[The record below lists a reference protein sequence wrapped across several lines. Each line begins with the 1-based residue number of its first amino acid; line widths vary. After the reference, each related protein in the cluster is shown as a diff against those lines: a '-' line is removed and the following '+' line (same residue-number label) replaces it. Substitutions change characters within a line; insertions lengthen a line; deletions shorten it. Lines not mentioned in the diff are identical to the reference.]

1 LQKNDFSMKQ
11 ENDMAKK
18 IIIIGAVALGPKV
31 ACRLR
36 RLDPEADILL
46 IDRDDLI
53 SYGGCGIPYYV
64 GGDIN
69 DLEDLYSTTSHA
81 VRDVQFFRDCKGIKV
96 MTRVEAIEIDRRAQ
110 SLTIKHLATGETE
123 SLGYDKLVLAT
134 GAKAFRPPFPGA
146 EMERVFTMSDLHDAE
161 ELKSLM
167 TAGKVGRA
175 VVIGGGAI
183 GLEITEALTD
193 LWEIET
199 TLIEM
204 EDQLLPTLLGKCIAR
219 AVATE
224 LRAHDVKLLLS
235 ERVMAIEQDENS
247 PALKVR
253 TSCDTIEA
261 DIVVI
266 AAGVRP
272 NSEMAKSAGIAVG
285 QSGGIL
291 VDRRL
296 RTNDPNIYAG
306 GDCIETRNLVSGENM
321 MMALGSLAN
330 RQGRIIATNISGGN
344 SHFQGTVGTFCV
356 KVFDQGVSKAGLTF
370 RQAKETGFDPIYAVV
385 SQADHAHFYPSSE
398 MIYLSLLADRK
409 SRRILGVEAI
419 GRHGDA
425 VKSRVDTVAV
435 LLKHGIDV
443 DEVCSMETAYAP
455 PFASAMDVI
464 NNAGNALDNVLA
476 GFNRTIDAA
485 DFLDIFHH
493 GAIKVVD
500 IRGEREAQ
508 PFIDKYG
515 EQWLNIPQPE
525 MRERVD
531 EIPVDEPLILFC
543 DTGARSYEVQV
554 FLTSKGIIN
563 TRQVQGGY
571 AMVRMTD
578 PTFGLPSERS

>member
-1 LQKNDFSMKQ
+1 
-11 ENDMAKK
+11 MAKK

-36 RLDPEADILL
+36 RLDPDADILL
-46 IDRDDLI
+46 IDRDDII
-53 SYGGCGIPYYV
+53 SYGGCGIPYYI

-81 VRDVQFFRDCKGIKV
+81 IRDVAFFRDCKGVKV
-96 MTRVEAIEIDRRAQ
+96 KTRVEAVEIDRKAQ
-110 SLTIKHLATGETE
+110 SLKIKYLATGVIE
-123 SLGYDKLVLAT
+123 SLDYDKLVLAT
-134 GAKAFRPPFPGA
+134 GAKAFRPPFPGTDL
-146 EMERVFTMSDLHDAE
+146 ERVFTISDLHDAE
-161 ELKSLM
+161 RLKSLM

-193 LWEIET
+193 LWGIET

-224 LRAHDVKLLLS
+224 LRAHEVELLLS
-235 ERVMAIEQDENS
+235 ERVMAITKDKKS
-247 PALKVR
+247 PALRVQ
-253 TSCDTIEA
+253 TSRDTIEA

-272 NSEMAKSAGIAVG
+272 NSELAKSAGIAVG

-321 MMALGSLAN
+321 LMALGSLAN

-370 RQAKETGFDPIYAVV
+370 RQARETGFDPIYAVV

-419 GRHGDA
+419 GKHGDA
-425 VKSRVDTVAV
+425 VKSRVDTIAV
-435 LLKHGIDV
+435 LLKHGLDV
-443 DEVCSMETAYAP
+443 DEVCNMETAYAP

-476 GFNRTIDAA
+476 GYNRTIDAA
-485 DFLDIFHH
+485 DFMDIFHH
-493 GAIKVVD
+493 GMIRVLD

-508 PFIDKYG
+508 PFIEKYG
-515 EQWLNIPQPE
+515 ERWLSIPQPE
-525 MRERVD
+525 LRKRID
-531 EIPVDEPLILFC
+531 EIPDDEQLYLFC
-543 DTGARSYEVQV
+543 DTGARSYEAQV
-554 FLTSKGIIN
+554 FLNSKGITN
-563 TRQVQGGY
+563 TLQVQGGY
-571 AMVRMTD
+571 AMIRVTD
-578 PTFGLPSERS
+578 PTF

>member
-1 LQKNDFSMKQ
+1 
-11 ENDMAKK
+11 MAKK

-81 VRDVQFFRDCKGIKV
+81 VRDVEFFRDCKGIKV
-96 MTRVEAIEIDRRAQ
+96 MTRVEATEIDRRAQ

-146 EMERVFTMSDLHDAE
+146 ELERVFTMSDLHDAE

-193 LWEIET
+193 LWGIET

-224 LRAHDVKLLLS
+224 LRAHDVTLLLS
-235 ERVMAIEQDENS
+235 ERVMEIEQEENS
-247 PALKVR
+247 PALKVQ
-253 TSCDTIEA
+253 TSSDTIEA

-272 NSEMAKSAGIAVG
+272 SSELAISAGIAVG

-419 GRHGDA
+419 GR
-425 VKSRVDTVAV
+425 R
-435 LLKHGIDV
+435 
-443 DEVCSMETAYAP
+443 
-455 PFASAMDVI
+455 
-464 NNAGNALDNVLA
+464 
-476 GFNRTIDAA
+476 R
-485 DFLDIFHH
+485 
-493 GAIKVVD
+493 
-500 IRGEREAQ
+500 
-508 PFIDKYG
+508 
-515 EQWLNIPQPE
+515 
-525 MRERVD
+525 
-531 EIPVDEPLILFC
+531 
-543 DTGARSYEVQV
+543 
-554 FLTSKGIIN
+554 
-563 TRQVQGGY
+563 
-571 AMVRMTD
+571 
-578 PTFGLPSERS
+578 

>member
-1 LQKNDFSMKQ
+1 MKQ

-110 SLTIKHLATGETE
+110 SLTIKHLATGEIE

-193 LWEIET
+193 LWGIET

-253 TSCDTIEA
+253 TSHDTIEA

-425 VKSRVDTVAV
+425 VKSRVDTIAV